1 MDDEKDLTLSEWKSS
16 FQHLTN
22 SPAWRRLTQAIQGQ
36 VDSLQNDVL
45 FTPLDGEAGVLLCE
59 RKKGMLEGR
68 LSLVNT
74 ALGIMSEI
82 EHDMQQLGAVQGEE

>member
-1 MDDEKDLTLSEWKSS
+1 MEEKELTLGEWSS
-16 FQHLTN
+16 AFKHLTG
-22 SPAWRRLTQAIQGQ
+22 SPAWSRLTQAIQGQ
-36 VDSLQNDVL
+36 VDSLQNDIL

-74 ALGIMSEI
+74 ALGIISEI
-82 EHDMQQLGAVQGEE
+82 EHDMQQRNVEESE